1 MTARL
6 DDIYKRDTDHSED
19 APASPIDGRIILAG
33 LTADD
38 LDALT
43 EHFVRR
49 ALANNYRHAGSR
61 RRRNIRT
68 TFFRITSGHRNGGR
82 A

>member
-1 MTARL
+1 MTVRL
-6 DDIYKRDTDHSED
+6 DDIYERDSHHPED
-19 APASPIDGRIILAG
+19 APAPPIDGRIMLAG
-33 LTADD
+33 FTADD

-49 ALANNYRHAGSR
+49 ALAKNYRHAGSR
-61 RRRNIRT
+61 RRRNVRT